1 MYVFKKEKN
10 FYLVCFSL
18 VSIREFGYGIL
29 ILEINIF
36 FFDLDE

>member
-1 MYVFKKEKN
+1 MYLRRRRIFIEFV
-10 FYLVCFSL
+10 L